1 MRFLLI
7 LFCLFITNCTTNKV
21 VKNHGTLSLEKK
33 YNKII
38 ASKSNRNDIIE
49 ILGPP
54 STESSFD
61 DNIWIYIERKKT
73 NQSFIKLGEKKIQ
86 KNNVVVVEFN
96 EIGILKNKELYN
108 LDDINN
114 ITFDKEI
121 TVKTHSKNSYIYSV
135 LTSLREKISA
145 PAKRRNKKN

>member
-38 ASKSNRNDIIE
+38 ASQSNRNDVIE

-61 DNIWIYIERKKT
+61 NNIWIYIERKKT
-73 NQSFIKLGEKKIQ
+73 NQSFIKLGIKKIE
-86 KNNVVVVEFN
+86 KNNVLVVEFN

-108 LDDINN
+108 LDNLNN

-121 TVKTHSKNSYIYSV
+121 TDKTHSKNSYIYGL
-135 LTSLREKISA
+135 LTSLREKINA
-145 PAKRRNKKN
+145 PTKKRNTNN